1 MGGAPGREQAQH
13 AALGGLDQG
22 EHLIQGGLGDAGAGA
37 GQVGGHVED
46 ALAGVVEGG
55 ADVEASPGLLGQ
67 GQSQGAGHGVEAVP
81 QGEGRRRHDAGAA
94 VQQMARHRSGDLDG
108 GQEEA
113 RGLGAHAGTLDPG
126 HIASLGHRV
135 RGHAVQGVDQVR
147 DSGAGDRQ
155 APGGLAGAV
164 AAQGAGLVAHVGGDL
179 AGGAVQEH
187 ERVVQGGG
195 QGRLQAAVGQLGQRE
210 LEGLARGLQLADQH
224 GGVLAGG
231 GGGARHGGRRQG
243 DGALGADAVGQL
255 VGLVDDEDLVV
266 GQDPG
271 VAGHDHAEHGVVGHH
286 EIGPGGDGARQ
297 LGEALGLQGA
307 GLSQALGPGDGDL
320 GPGALGDA
328 RDEVVAVTGVRLG
341 GPLAQADHLLAQAR
355 VAPVPGGRLGDGVP
369 DAEEGGLVLLL
380 RVPAVQA
387 VAAQVV
393 LPALE
398 QGHLGAG
405 AGDLLDGVG
414 GQGRVLGEDL
424 PLQGQGGGGD
434 HDPGTGLHGV
444 DHGGHQVAQ

>member
-1 MGGAPGREQAQH
+1 M
-13 AALGGLDQG
+13 
-22 EHLIQGGLGDAGAGA
+22 AG
-37 GQVGGHVED
+37 
-46 ALAGVVEGG
+46 
-55 ADVEASPGLLGQ
+55 
-67 GQSQGAGHGVEAVP
+67 
-81 QGEGRRRHDAGAA
+81 
-94 VQQMARHRSGDLDG
+94 HRSGDLDG

-113 RGLGAHAGTLDPG
+113 WGFGTHAGTLDPG
-126 HIASLGHRV
+126 HVASLGHRV

-147 DSGAGDRQ
+147 DGGAGDRQ

-224 GGVLAGG
+224 GGVLTGG

-243 DGALGADAVGQL
+243 DGPLGADAVGQL

-286 EIGPGGDGARQ
+286 EIGPGGGGARQ

-320 GPGALGDA
+320 CPGALGDA
-328 RDEVVAVTGVRLG
+328 GDEIVAVTGVRSG
-341 GPLAQADHLLAQAR
+341 RPLAQADHLLAQAR

-369 DAEEGGLVLLL
+369 DAEERGLVLVL
-380 RVPAVQA
+380 RIAAVQA
-387 VAAQVV
+387 VPTQVV

-444 DHGGHQVAQ
+444 DHGGHQVAQRLSRPGAGLHQEVGAVGQGLCDLPDHGGLPLAGAAAHGAHRGVQDVQDPAVAGAVSVRSVRAARLARGHGASQPTVTPAAAPSISAARAAPTRATT